1 MSERLGMEEGFT
13 LIELL
18 LVCVLMIVVLGATL
32 TTLSSFQ
39 TNASVN
45 ERQNDAQDEARRSI
59 EALARELRNLASPV
73 NYDPDAIKRFEP
85 DDLIVQSVA
94 ETREPGSSNS
104 RNTQYVRY
112 CYDQPTDVVYRQ
124 ALTWT
129 TLTAPAV
136 PAGETCPAGGWGT
149 QRAVASEVTND
160 TRPLFVYNGTTAR
173 TITEIHASLFVD
185 LDRDARPKETAI
197 ATTVFLRNQ
206 NRNPIARFT
215 AAPTADGAILLNGS
229 ESEDPEER
237 ALSYFWYDADRSN
250 MLVGEG
256 IVYSYPPP
264 SRGPR
269 RVFLRVEDPA
279 RLDSTAPTQ
288 TICVP
293 GGGFT
298 C

>member
-1 MSERLGMEEGFT
+1 MSDRLAMEDGFT

-59 EALARELRNLASPV
+59 DTLARELRNLASPV

-94 ETREPGSSNS
+94 ETRPPGSSNA

-112 CYDQPTDVVYRQ
+112 CYDQPNDVVYRQ
-124 ALTWT
+124 ELAWT
-129 TLTAPAV
+129 GSTAPDV
-136 PAGETCPAGGWGT
+136 PNGTPCPAGGWGS
-149 QRAVASEVTND
+149 QRVVAGEVAND
-160 TRPLFVYNGTTAR
+160 ARPLFTYNGTTAR
-173 TITEIHASLFVD
+173 TITEIQSSLFVD
-185 LDRDARPKETAI
+185 VDRTARPKESSI
-197 ATTVFLRNQ
+197 ETTVFLRNQ

-215 AAPTADGAILLNGS
+215 AAPSADGAILLNGS

-237 ALSYFWYDADRSN
+237 ALTYFWYDADRGN
-250 MLVGEG
+250 LLVGQG
-256 IVYSYPPP
+256 IVYSYLPPT
-264 SRGPR
+264 RGPR

-279 RLDSTAPTQ
+279 TLDSTAPIQ
-288 TICVP
+288 TVCVP
-293 GGGFT
+293 GGSLT

>member
-1 MSERLGMEEGFT
+1 MSDRLAMEDGFT

-59 EALARELRNLASPV
+59 DTLARELRNLASPV

-94 ETREPGSSNS
+94 ETRPPGSSNA

-112 CYDQPTDVVYRQ
+112 CYDQPNDVVYRQ
-124 ALTWT
+124 ELAWT
-129 TLTAPAV
+129 GSTAPDV
-136 PAGETCPAGGWGT
+136 PNGTPCPAGGWGS
-149 QRAVASEVTND
+149 QRVVAGAVAND
-160 TRPLFVYNGTTAR
+160 ARPLFTYNGTTAR
-173 TITEIHASLFVD
+173 TITEIQSSLFVD
-185 LDRDARPKETAI
+185 VDRTARPKESSI
-197 ATTVFLRNQ
+197 ETTVFLRNQ

-215 AAPTADGAILLNGS
+215 AAPSADGAILLNGS

-237 ALSYFWYDADRSN
+237 ALTYFWYDADRGN
-250 MLVGEG
+250 LLVGQG
-256 IVYSYPPP
+256 IVYSYLPPT
-264 SRGPR
+264 RGPR

-279 RLDSTAPTQ
+279 TLDSTAPIQ
-288 TICVP
+288 TVCVP
-293 GGGFT
+293 GGSLT

>member
-1 MSERLGMEEGFT
+1 MSDRLAMEDGFT

-59 EALARELRNLASPV
+59 DTLARELRNLASPV

-94 ETREPGSSNS
+94 ETRPPGSSNA

-112 CYDQPTDVVYRQ
+112 CYDQPNDVVYRQ
-124 ALTWT
+124 ELTWT
-129 TLTAPAV
+129 GSTAPDV
-136 PAGETCPAGGWGT
+136 PDGTPCPAGGWGS
-149 QRAVASEVTND
+149 QRVVAGEVAND
-160 TRPLFVYNGTTAR
+160 ARPLFTYNGTTAR
-173 TITEIHASLFVD
+173 TITEIQSSLFVD
-185 LDRDARPKETAI
+185 LDRTARPKESSI
-197 ATTVFLRNQ
+197 ETTVFLRNQ

-215 AAPTADGAILLNGS
+215 AAPSADGAILLNGS

-237 ALSYFWYDADRSN
+237 ALTYFWYDADRGN
-250 MLVGEG
+250 LLVGQG
-256 IVYSYPPP
+256 IVYSYLPPT
-264 SRGPR
+264 RGPR

-279 RLDSTAPTQ
+279 TLDSTAPIQ
-288 TICVP
+288 TVCVP
-293 GGGFT
+293 GGSLT